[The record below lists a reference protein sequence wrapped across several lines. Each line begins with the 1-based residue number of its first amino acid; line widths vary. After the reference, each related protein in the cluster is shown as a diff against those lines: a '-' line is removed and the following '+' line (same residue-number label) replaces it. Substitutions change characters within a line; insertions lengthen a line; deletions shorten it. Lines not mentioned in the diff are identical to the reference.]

1 MWLKGSHAQ
10 LTTTGVPVTTQAISP
25 NASFAPRLLSTGGR
39 TEEQAD
45 WAIIGAVA
53 GIAGVG
59 LGVVAYICGVCQA
72 RSFDACMH
80 AVRNY
85 WGSGC

>member
-1 MWLKGSHAQ
+1 M
-10 LTTTGVPVTTQAISP
+10 GVLVTTQAISP
-25 NASFAPRLLSTGGR
+25 AVSFAPRLLSDGGR
-39 TEEQAD
+39 IEDQAD

-53 GIAGVG
+53 GLFGLG

-72 RSFDACMH
+72 RSFNACVD